1 MVQWSILLSPNQ
13 SLHIKDCSLRVDGCL
28 VLGRFSN
35 QSFAVS
41 ERHPRWGDTVTLIV
55 GYDLHMA
62 ILVHSHTRVGR
73 SQIDSNHSSQ
83 FGRFFGSHHSCCNPY
98 SHCKIAKQTHT
109 IKLTLSRSYSQI
121 PKRHRTQLKTLLRE
135 SGASRLLFNPQRPEN
150 NNQKRKGRSRASNL
164 LTRHK
169 EDDKEHRRP
178 HRACN
183 CRRLPQKHN
192 EEKRR
197 KKKKKNQPQILPMRQ
212 MSAANLQP
220 LEEFNKSLRHQQRQ
234 KIARRNHKSLQEVA
248 RALRKTAH

>member
-169 EDDKEHRRP
+169 EDEKEHRRP

-183 CRRLPQKHN
+183 CRRPPQKHN

-197 KKKKKNQPQILPMRQ
+197 KKKKTKQPQILPMRQ

-234 KIARRNHKSLQEVA
+234 KIARRNHNRYKKS
-248 RALRKTAH
+248 RAL

>member
-1 MVQWSILLSPNQ
+1 MVEWSILLSPNQ

-28 VLGRFSN
+28 VLSRFSN

-98 SHCKIAKQTHT
+98 SHGKISKQTHT

-121 PKRHRTQLKTLLRE
+121 PKDIERTQLETLLRE

-150 NNQKRKGRSRASNL
+150 NNKKKKGRSRASNL

-178 HRACN
+178 HRGCN
-183 CRRLPQKHN
+183 CRRLPQQHN
-192 EEKRR
+192 EEMRR
-197 KKKKKNQPQILPMRQ
+197 KKEEKQPQILPMRQ
-212 MSAANLQP
+212 MTAANLQP
-220 LEEFNKSLRHQQRQ
+220 LEEFNKSLRHQ
-234 KIARRNHKSLQEVA
+234 
-248 RALRKTAH
+248 

>member
-1 MVQWSILLSPNQ
+1 MVEWSILLSPNQ

-98 SHCKIAKQTHT
+98 SHCKISKQTHT
-109 IKLTLSRSYSQI
+109 IKLTLSRSYSQT
-121 PKRHRTQLKTLLRE
+121 PKRHRTNTTGNTSSRERSIASTLQSTKTRE
-135 SGASRLLFNPQRPEN
+135 QQQQKKRP
-150 NNQKRKGRSRASNL
+150 
-164 LTRHK
+164 
-169 EDDKEHRRP
+169 
-178 HRACN
+178 
-183 CRRLPQKHN
+183 
-192 EEKRR
+192 
-197 KKKKKNQPQILPMRQ
+197 
-212 MSAANLQP
+212 
-220 LEEFNKSLRHQQRQ
+220 
-234 KIARRNHKSLQEVA
+234 IARK
-248 RALRKTAH
+248 